1 MSIRYRTIRAALSL
15 FVLGACICPC
25 AAQAQSTTCT
35 ANATGVVFG
44 TYDPF
49 SSAAL
54 DSTGSVSVTCSSST
68 SYTIALSA
76 GQGSFANR
84 TLSSGAHL
92 LAYNLYTDV
101 LRTTVWGDGSGPT
114 ATVAGSGTSTSF
126 NVYGRIPALQ
136 NAYIGSYTDAIVV
149 TVNF

>member
-1 MSIRYRTIRAALSL
+1 MSIPSRTTCAALPFL
-15 FVLGACICPC
+15 LLGTCIFPC
-25 AAQAQSTTCT
+25 AVKAQSTTCT
-35 ANATGVVFG
+35 ASATGVAFG

-49 SSAAL
+49 SSAPL
-54 DSTGSVSVTCSSST
+54 DSTGSISVTCSSST

-76 GQGSFANR
+76 GQGSFATR
-84 TLSSGAHL
+84 TLTSGVHP

-114 ATVAGSGTSTSF
+114 ATVAGSGTSASF
-126 NVYGRIPALQ
+126 NVYGRVPALQ
-136 NAYIGSYTDAIVV
+136 NAYVGSYADTIVV